1 VLLSENEMDLYVK
14 HRPSACHCAFNN
26 YHIGPHRLLEMWRR
40 GIDIG
45 LGTDGAA
52 SWGPL
57 DIFQVAHMARV
68 GQQAVAGTPYAIRN
82 VMTSEEILK
91 VATNGGA
98 RALGLEKEIGSLEV
112 GKKADILL
120 VDRTQLDQM
129 PLQDVW
135 FVAANI
141 VVGRDVRTVVI
152 DGQVVM
158 KDRELLTVDREEI
171 DRRLAERLP
180 KLMERFDAMTA

>member
-1 VLLSENEMDLYVK
+1 VLLSTDELDLYVK
-14 HRPSACHCAFNN
+14 RRPSACHCAFNN
-26 YHIGPHRLLEMWRR
+26 YAIGPHRLTEMWKH

-52 SWGPL
+52 SWGTL

-68 GQQAVAGTPYAIRN
+68 GQQAIMGSPMAFRN
-82 VMTSEEILK
+82 VLPGETILK

-98 RALGLEKEIGSLEV
+98 RALGIEKEIGSLEV

-120 VDRTQLDQM
+120 VDRTQLDHT
-129 PLQDVW
+129 PLYDPA
-135 FVAANI
+135 FVAANS
-141 VVGRDVRTVVI
+141 VVGRDVKTVVI
-152 DGQVVM
+152 DGNVVM
-158 KDRELLTVDREEI
+158 KDRELLTVDREEL
-171 DRRLAERLP
+171 DARLAERLP

>member
-1 VLLSENEMDLYVK
+1 MRFMMIVKASAESE
-14 HRPSACHCAFNN
+14 
-26 YHIGPHRLLEMWRR
+26 
-40 GIDIG
+40 
-45 LGTDGAA
+45 
-52 SWGPL
+52 
-57 DIFQVAHMARV
+57 
-68 GQQAVAGTPYAIRN
+68 AG
-82 VMTSEEILK
+82 VMPSEEILK

-98 RALGLEKEIGSLEV
+98 RALGVEKEIGSLEV

-120 VDRTQLDQM
+120 VDRSQLDHL
-129 PLQDVW
+129 PLYDPY
-135 FVAANI
+135 FVAANT

-152 DGQVVM
+152 DGKLVM